1 MDFKDYKRFTE
12 LLNKY
17 LPAQIN
23 ERWEY
28 LREATEQQ
36 QKDLFCFILYCR
48 GNQMLREIISSTL
61 LHDIKGTISKDPY
74 FMAKS
79 SDYSKQIILTKL

>member
-36 QKDLFCFILYCR
+36 QKDLFCFILYYR
-48 GNQMLREIISSTL
+48 GNKLEEFLPNTL

-79 SDYSKQIILTKL
+79 LGYSEQITLTKL